1 MKRRVVLKAHVKP
14 GAHSVIGHGNVKFL
28 HVAMQHGTPTVWF
41 EADEYTP
48 LSTKDNADHQQGIGD
63 TIGVLSVLT
72 GEAFNKPENY
82 VFLGSAVSDHFVVH
96 VYVEKKYVGDH
107 HY

>member
-28 HVAMQHGTPTVWF
+28 HVAMQQGTPTVWF
-41 EADEYTP
+41 EADAP
-48 LSTKDNADHQQGIGD
+48 LSTKDNTESHPDVGD
-63 TIGVLSVLT
+63 TIGVLAVVT
-72 GEAFNKPENY
+72 GEVFNKPENY
-82 VFLGSAVSDHFVVH
+82 VFLGSAVSDYFVAH

-107 HY
+107 HN